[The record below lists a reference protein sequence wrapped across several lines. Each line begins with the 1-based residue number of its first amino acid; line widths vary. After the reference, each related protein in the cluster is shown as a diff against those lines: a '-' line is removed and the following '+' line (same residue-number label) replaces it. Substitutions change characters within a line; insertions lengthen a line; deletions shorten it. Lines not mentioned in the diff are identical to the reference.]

1 MRYGK
6 HTKCLFQLGMEKG
19 PVLCMD
25 WFLYF
30 EIFEKKCFF
39 LKIQFFW
46 KFLIF
51 WDFRKNDDDCDDDDV
66 DDYNYNSL

>member
-19 PVLCMD
+19 PVVCAD

-30 EIFEKKCFF
+30 EIFEDFF
-39 LKIQFFW
+39 FVEKNDFFEIFE
-46 KFLIF
+46 KF
-51 WDFRKNDDDCDDDDV
+51 DDDCDDDDDF
-66 DDYNYNSL
+66 DDDDNYNSL

>member
-19 PVLCMD
+19 PVVCAD

-30 EIFEKKCFF
+30 EIFEKNDFF
-39 LKIQFFW
+39 
-46 KFLIF
+46 
-51 WDFRKNDDDCDDDDV
+51 
-66 DDYNYNSL
+66 